1 MGKTNMESKW
11 RRGRNPYVHNA
22 FGVLQLGAFATP
34 NTIGPQENKLKRRLK
49 TGKQIELGGHPL
61 TEHDIAQ
68 ASNKL
73 RDPYG
78 RAESLLLVHRQQK
91 LDQKRLKKLSA
102 EVIEVCAQEAQE
114 KIPFRASTSVFW
126 FAPLPDVDVIP
137 EPEWESLEVDAAG
150 SDFDQLLDIV
160 WDA

>member
-1 MGKTNMESKW
+1 MNTKW

-49 TGKQIELGGHPL
+49 TGKQIELGGQAL

-91 LDQKRLKKLSA
+91 LDQKRLKKLST
-102 EVIEVCAQEAQE
+102 EVIEICAQETHEA
-114 KIPFRASTSVFW
+114 IPLRSPTSLFW
-126 FAPLPDVDVIP
+126 FVPIPDVDVITKP
-137 EPEWESLEVDAAG
+137 DWDSLEVAAAG
-150 SDFDQLLDIV
+150 SDDDLQLDIV
-160 WDA
+160 WDS

>member
-1 MGKTNMESKW
+1 MTVKW

-34 NTIGPQENKLKRRLK
+34 NTIGPQENKLKRRIK
-49 TGKQIELGGHPL
+49 TGKQIEIGGQPL

-102 EVIEVCAQEAQE
+102 EVIEVCAQETHE
-114 KIPFRASTSVFW
+114 TIPFRSLTSLFW
-126 FAPLPDVDVIP
+126 FVPLPDVDVIP
-137 EPEWESLEVDAAG
+137 MPDWESLEIDAVG
-150 SDFDQLLDIV
+150 SDVDLQLDIV